1 MLKKSL
7 ILMLIAVS
15 AASIVLLCRTAS
27 GKKTASEAP
36 TILSDSQL
44 EPYLNIRGW
53 DVEKLSDET
62 VRIPEKFNDT
72 YQRFADVLKENG
84 FDIEKYKGKEVRR
97 VLFLVKNYGGDSEVH
112 AELLL
117 DEGKLIG
124 SALIENKP
132 DGFIKPAE

>member
-1 MLKKSL
+1 MLKKII
-7 ILMLIAVS
+7 ILLLIAVS

-27 GKKTASEAP
+27 GKKTASEESV
-36 TILSDSQL
+36 ILSDSQL
-44 EPYLNIRGW
+44 EPYFNIRGW
-53 DVEKLSDET
+53 DVEKISDET
-62 VRIPEKFNDT
+62 VRIPEKFNET
-72 YQRFADVLKENG
+72 YQRYYEVLKENG

-97 VLFLVKNYGGDSEVH
+97 VLFLVKNFGGSSEVH

-117 DEGKLIG
+117 DGGKLIG

>member
-1 MLKKSL
+1 MLKKII
-7 ILMLIAVS
+7 ILLLIAVS

-27 GKKTASEAP
+27 GKKTASEESI
-36 TILSDSQL
+36 ILSDSQL
-44 EPYLNIRGW
+44 EPYFNIRGW
-53 DVEKLSDET
+53 DVEKISDET
-62 VRIPEKFNDT
+62 VRIPEKFNET
-72 YQRFADVLKENG
+72 YQRYSEVLKKNG

-97 VLFLVKNYGGDSEVH
+97 VLFLVKNFGGNSEVH

-117 DEGKLIG
+117 DGGKLIG

>member
-1 MLKKSL
+1 MLKKFL

-27 GKKTASEAP
+27 GKKTAPEESVV
-36 TILSDSQL
+36 LSDSQL

-53 DVEKLSDET
+53 DVEKLTDET
-62 VRIPEKFNDT
+62 VRIPEKFNET
-72 YQRFADVLKENG
+72 YQRYAQALKENG

-97 VLFLVKNYGGDSEVH
+97 VLFLVNNYGSDSEVH

>member
-1 MLKKSL
+1 MLKKFL

-27 GKKTASEAP
+27 GKKTAPEESVV
-36 TILSDSQL
+36 LSDSQL
-44 EPYLNIRGW
+44 EPYLNISGW

-62 VRIPEKFNDT
+62 VRIPEKFNER
-72 YQRFADVLKENG
+72 YAQALKENG

>member
-1 MLKKSL
+1 MLKKFL

-27 GKKTASEAP
+27 GKKTVPEESVV
-36 TILSDSQL
+36 LSDSQL

-62 VRIPEKFNDT
+62 VRIPEKFNET
-72 YQRFADVLKENG
+72 YQRYAQALKENG

-97 VLFLVKNYGGDSEVH
+97 VLFLVNNYGSDSEVH